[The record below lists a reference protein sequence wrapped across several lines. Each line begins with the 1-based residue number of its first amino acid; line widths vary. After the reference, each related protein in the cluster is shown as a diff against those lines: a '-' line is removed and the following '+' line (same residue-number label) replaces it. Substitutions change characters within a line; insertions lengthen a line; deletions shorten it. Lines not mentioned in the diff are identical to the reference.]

1 MAVLVTL
8 TICLHNTNNYISDK
22 QKVLKFK
29 DLASNK
35 KHYDVSRL
43 FAASLQLVRIILFH
57 ICICLSFTKLNTHMH
72 NYVSCIS
79 CLELGEMFYRIC
91 TMFFCYTHFTY
102 SVVSMALLYGGCS
115 YNSSA
120 ILLGKGFS
128 HWYGY

>member
-57 ICICLSFTKLNTHMH
+57 ICICLSFTKLNTHT
-72 NYVSCIS
+72 CI
-79 CLELGEMFYRIC
+79 
-91 TMFFCYTHFTY
+91 TMYHVY
-102 SVVSMALLYGGCS
+102 HA
-115 YNSSA
+115 
-120 ILLGKGFS
+120 
-128 HWYGY
+128 